1 VVAQHAGAPPPPEM
15 LVSGIIPPL
24 ADPYLQR
31 VETGIDLKAGLFHG
45 ETVVLTHGE
54 ETETAPAA
62 QGGTGKTQLAVE
74 FSHALRNARA
84 VDVLV
89 WVAAASREAIVAGF
103 AQAAG
108 AVGAGDPDA
117 GALAAAVSFTGWL
130 ARTERRWALILD
142 DLADL
147 ADLDGLWPGGP
158 NGQIVITTRLP
169 GAAFGVGAHAA
180 ASGLRIAPVSGF
192 SRREA
197 LSYVSSRLSDYA
209 DQRIE
214 ALDLAEDL
222 DGLPIGLVQ
231 AVSVMNANRLSC
243 QEYRAQFGERR
254 GYMSGRP
261 VDGVSPAVLATW
273 SLAAECAHQ
282 LVPAGLAWPGLALT
296 AVLDAHGIPGAVLT
310 SPAACGFIAGRPSS
324 ATGQDQNLARTA
336 ITNLARAGL
345 VTIDP
350 TSAVR
355 TVRMQRCVQTAVR
368 AYLSPADTDL
378 VFVAA
383 ADALFQAWPEP
394 GNGQSGGPE
403 LDQALRDCAI
413 SLRAAQSAHGP
424 GAASGIGGGAY
435 GAGAGQGGQAGQA
448 GQGGQAG
455 RGTQGRQRGTGGTG
469 RQGAAGEARG
479 AGGQGAA
486 GGTGAAGGAGGP
498 EGSGGQGGPGAPGSP
513 GASGG
518 QGGPGAP
525 GSPGASGGQGG
536 PGAPGSPGASGRQGG
551 PGAGAGAAWSAGS
564 GQPGPDAGLAH
575 DALWQPEAHPMLFR
589 LGRSMEDGRLG
600 DSAMAHWQFMVAASI
615 RRLGPVHPD
624 SLAAKERLAVAYETA
639 GRLGDA
645 IAMFAGALGDRER
658 STGPEHPDAIA
669 ARGRLAHA
677 YVSAGLPTE
686 AVVIYEHMVADSS
699 RQLGLGHPVTLAAR
713 AGLADAYTDAGRT
726 DQALTTYQML
736 SVDTERLLGPRHPTT
751 LAARDNLAAAFLANG
766 KAGEAVNRYK
776 SLLADYEAMSGP
788 DHPDTIAARASLAS
802 AYRRSGKHKDAIAQY
817 KRVLEDRGRT
827 AGADHPDTIAA
838 RANLA
843 FAYRSAGQ
851 LREAIRDYERTLADR
866 ERIAGPDHADTR
878 VARCNLAAAYQQAD
892 RLSEAV
898 QQYER
903 ALADSERMLGPGG
916 LETLTTRASLAS
928 TLYAGGRLM
937 EGIAVLQRAL
947 ADSEHYL
954 GPDHPMTKT
963 VRDNLDAATRT

>member
-1 VVAQHAGAPPPPEM
+1 VVAQHAGAPPSPEM

-31 VETGIDLKAGLFHG
+31 LETGIDLKAGLLHG

-74 FSHALRNARA
+74 FGHALRNARA

-117 GALAAAVSFTGWL
+117 EALAAAVSFTAWL

-197 LSYVSSRLSDYA
+197 LSYLSSRLTDYA

-254 GYMSGRP
+254 GYMSGRL

-282 LVPAGLAWPGLALT
+282 LVPAGQAWPGLALT

-350 TSAVR
+350 MSAVR

-368 AYLSPADTDL
+368 AYLPPADTDL

-394 GNGQSGGPE
+394 GNGRSGGPE

-413 SLRAAQSAHGP
+413 SLRAAQGAHGS
-424 GAASGIGGGAY
+424 GAASGVGGVY
-435 GAGAGQGGQAGQA
+435 GAGGRQEGQAEQTAQGGQAR
-448 GQGGQAG
+448 QG
-455 RGTQGRQRGTGGTG
+455 RQGRQRGTGGPG
-469 RQGAAGEARG
+469 NQGAAGDPGG
-479 AGGQGAA
+479 AGGQGAP
-486 GGTGAAGGAGGP
+486 GRP
-498 EGSGGQGGPGAPGSP
+498 GGQGGPGAPG
-513 GASGG
+513 G
-518 QGGPGAP
+518 QGGP
-525 GSPGASGGQGG
+525 
-536 PGAPGSPGASGRQGG
+536 GG
-551 PGAGAGAAWSAGS
+551 PGAGAGMPAGS

-575 DALWQPEAHPMLFR
+575 DALWQPEAHPLLFR
-589 LGRSMEDGRLG
+589 LGRSMEDGGLG
-600 DSAMAHWQFMVAASI
+600 DPAMAHWQFMVAATT

-658 STGPEHPDAIA
+658 STGPEHPDTIA

-677 YVSAGLPTE
+677 YVSAGLPAE
-686 AVVIYEHMVADSS
+686 AVVIYEHMAADSS

-713 AGLADAYTDAGRT
+713 AGLADAYTDADRT

-788 DHPDTIAARASLAS
+788 DHPDTIVARASLAS

-817 KRVLEDRGRT
+817 KRVLEDRERT

-866 ERIAGPDHADTR
+866 ERIAGPGHADTR

-903 ALADSERMLGPGG
+903 AVADSERTLGPGD